1 MIMIRKER
9 HHLFITLII
18 NVLVL
23 YVFAD
28 ACNGLH
34 HAMDKNIQVACMDV
48 LENSMDFDED
58 EDDDLFPDFF
68 ESQPI
73 FIPPMEFLMM
83 VQPSSET
90 MIDKALRIGQVR
102 RHFPREDGI
111 NDYSYTVCH
120 NGSSDVEQIHIT
132 FFMQFKMQ
140 KT

>member
-1 MIMIRKER
+1 
-9 HHLFITLII
+9 
-18 NVLVL
+18 
-23 YVFAD
+23 
-28 ACNGLH
+28 
-34 HAMDKNIQVACMDV
+34 MDKNIQVACMDV

>member
-23 YVFAD
+23 SVFAD

-58 EDDDLFPDFF
+58 EDEDHFPDFF

-73 FIPPMEFLMM
+73 IIPPMEFLMM

-120 NGSSDVEQIHIT
+120 NGSSDVDLFHIT

>member
-1 MIMIRKER
+1 MIRKER

-23 YVFAD
+23 SVFAD

-58 EDDDLFPDFF
+58 EDEDHFPDFF

-73 FIPPMEFLMM
+73 IIPPMEFLMM

-120 NGSSDVEQIHIT
+120 NGSSDVDLFHIT

-140 KT
+140 KS